1 MTATAVAAPPTR
13 RRRNVRRRDSSWG
26 SPLTYAL
33 ALVVV
38 GASIAPMIYVIIGG
52 FRTTPQIVADPA
64 ALPDPWVGENYA
76 RVLTQSGFWQQAF
89 NSAVVA
95 FGTTL
100 GVVTLGLCAAFV
112 LARYT
117 FRGRELLYTFF
128 TLGLLFPAGAAILP
142 LYLMLRDMALINSYF
157 AVILPQIAFAL
168 PLTIVIL
175 RPFLTAVPKE
185 LEDAAAIDG
194 TGRLGFLWRIMLP
207 LSRPALV
214 TVGILAF
221 VTSWNAFLLP
231 LLVLGDADLH
241 TLPLGVQ
248 NFSSQYTSDTA
259 GILAFTSMAMLPALV
274 FFTIAEK
281 QIVGGLQGAVKG

>member
-1 MTATAVAAPPTR
+1 MTVAANAVLPPPSKR
-13 RRRNVRRRDSSWG
+13 RPVAWG

-33 ALVVV
+33 ALAVAAV
-38 GASIAPMIYVIIGG
+38 SIAPVVYVIVGG

-64 ALPDPWVGENYA
+64 GFPDPWVFDNYA
-76 RVLTQSGFWQQAF
+76 RVLTQSDFWGQAF
-89 NSAVVA
+89 NSAVIA
-95 FGTTL
+95 LGTTL
-100 GVVTLGLCAAFV
+100 GVVVLGVCAAYV

-117 FRGRELLYTFF
+117 FRGREALYTFF

-142 LYLMLRDMALINSYF
+142 LYLMLRDLNLINSYY
-157 AVILPQIAFAL
+157 AVILPQVAFAL

-175 RPFLTAVPKE
+175 RPFLTAIPRE

-194 TGRLGFLWRIMLP
+194 TGRLGFLWLIVLP

-231 LLVLGDADLH
+231 LLVLGDVSLH

-259 GILAFTSMAMLPALV
+259 GILAFTSLAMLPALL
-274 FFTIAEK
+274 FFTFAEK

>member
-1 MTATAVAAPPTR
+1 MIVAANAVLSPSAQR
-13 RRRNVRRRDSSWG
+13 RSFSWAT
-26 SPLTYAL
+26 PLTYAL
-33 ALVVV
+33 ALAVAGV
-38 GASIAPMIYVIIGG
+38 SIAPVIYVIVGG

-64 ALPDPWVGENYA
+64 GLPDPWVWDNYV
-76 RVLTQSGFWQQAF
+76 RVLTQSDFWRQAF
-89 NSAVVA
+89 NSAVIA
-95 FGTTL
+95 LGTTL
-100 GVVTLGLCAAFV
+100 GVVALGVGAAYV

-117 FRGRELLYTFF
+117 FRGREALYTFF

-142 LYLMLRDMALINSYF
+142 LYLMLRDLNLVNSYY
-157 AVILPQIAFAL
+157 AVILPQVAFSL

-175 RPFLTAVPKE
+175 RPFLAAIPRE

-194 TGRLGFLWRIMLP
+194 AGRIGFLWRIMLP

-214 TVGILAF
+214 TVGVLAF

-231 LLVLGDADLH
+231 LLVLGDVNLH

-259 GILAFTSMAMLPALV
+259 GILAFTSMAMLPALL
-274 FFTIAEK
+274 FFTFAEK

>member
-1 MTATAVAAPPTR
+1 MTVAVNSVPAPSA
-13 RRRNVRRRDSSWG
+13 VRRPVQWS

-33 ALVVV
+33 ALAVAAV
-38 GASIAPMIYVIIGG
+38 SIAPVVYVIVGG
-52 FRTTPQIVADPA
+52 FRTTPQIVDDPA
-64 ALPDPWVGENYA
+64 GLPDPWVWENYA
-76 RVLTQSGFWQQAF
+76 RVLTQSGFWRQAF

-95 FGTTL
+95 LGTTL
-100 GVVTLGLCAAFV
+100 GVVVLGMAAAFV

-117 FRGRELLYTFF
+117 FRGREALYTFF

-142 LYLMLRDMALINSYF
+142 LYLLLRDLNLINSYY
-157 AVILPQIAFAL
+157 AVILPQVAFSL

-175 RPFLTAVPKE
+175 RPFLSAIPRE

-194 TGRLGFLWRIMLP
+194 AGRLGFLWRIVLP
-207 LSRPALV
+207 LSRPAVV

-221 VTSWNAFLLP
+221 VASWNAFLLP
-231 LLVLGDADLH
+231 LLVLGDVNLH

-248 NFSSQYTSDTA
+248 NFSSQYTTDTA
-259 GILAFTSMAMLPALV
+259 GVLAFTSLAMLPALL
-274 FFTIAEK
+274 FFTLAEK

>member
-1 MTATAVAAPPTR
+1 MTVAGNAVLPPPSSR
-13 RRRNVRRRDSSWG
+13 RPVSWG

-33 ALVVV
+33 ALAVAAV
-38 GASIAPMIYVIIGG
+38 SIAPVVYVIVGG

-64 ALPDPWVGENYA
+64 GFPDPWVFDNYA
-76 RVLTQSGFWQQAF
+76 RVLTQSDFWGQAF
-89 NSAVVA
+89 NSAVIA
-95 FGTTL
+95 LGTTL
-100 GVVTLGLCAAFV
+100 GVVVLGVCAAYV

-117 FRGRELLYTFF
+117 FRGREALYTFF

-142 LYLMLRDMALINSYF
+142 LYLMLRDLNLINSYY
-157 AVILPQIAFAL
+157 AVILPQVAFAL

-175 RPFLTAVPKE
+175 RPFLTAIPRE

-194 TGRLGFLWRIMLP
+194 TGRLGFLWLIVLP

-231 LLVLGDADLH
+231 LLVLGDVSLH

-259 GILAFTSMAMLPALV
+259 GILAFTSLAMLPALL
-274 FFTIAEK
+274 FFTFAEK

>member
-1 MTATAVAAPPTR
+1 MIVAANAVLSPTAKR
-13 RRRNVRRRDSSWG
+13 RPISWG
-26 SPLTYAL
+26 NPLTYAL
-33 ALVVV
+33 ALAVAAVSITPVV
-38 GASIAPMIYVIIGG
+38 YVIVGG
-52 FRTTPQIVADPA
+52 FRSTPQIVADPA
-64 ALPDPWVGENYA
+64 GLPDPWVWDNYS
-76 RVLTQSGFWQQAF
+76 RVLTQSDFWRQVF
-89 NSAVVA
+89 NSAVVSL
-95 FGTTL
+95 GTTIGVVVL
-100 GVVTLGLCAAFV
+100 GVCAAFV

-117 FRGRELLYTFF
+117 FRGREVLYTFF

-142 LYLMLRDMALINSYF
+142 LYLMLRDLNLINSYY
-157 AVILPQIAFAL
+157 AVILPQVAFAL

-175 RPFLTAVPKE
+175 RPFLTAIPRE

-194 TGRLGFLWRIMLP
+194 TGRLGFLWRILLP

-231 LLVLGDADLH
+231 LLVLGDASLH

-259 GILAFTSMAMLPALV
+259 GILAFTSLAMLPALI
-274 FFTIAEK
+274 FFTFAEK

>member
-1 MTATAVAAPPTR
+1 MIVAGNAVLPPPAKR
-13 RRRNVRRRDSSWG
+13 RPVSWG

-33 ALVVV
+33 ALAIAAVSITPVV
-38 GASIAPMIYVIIGG
+38 YVIVGG
-52 FRTTPQIVADPA
+52 FRTTPQIVANPA
-64 ALPDPWVGENYA
+64 GLPDPWVFDNYA
-76 RVLTQSGFWQQAF
+76 RVLTQSDFWGQTF
-89 NSAVVA
+89 NSAVISL
-95 FGTTL
+95 GTTL
-100 GVVTLGLCAAFV
+100 AVVALGVSAAFV
-112 LARYT
+112 LARYA
-117 FRGRELLYTFF
+117 FRGREALYTFF

-142 LYLMLRDMALINSYF
+142 LYLMLRDLNLVNSYY
-157 AVILPQIAFAL
+157 AVILPQVAFAL

-175 RPFLTAVPKE
+175 RPFLAAIPRE

-194 TGRLGFLWRIMLP
+194 TGRLGFLWLIVLP

-214 TVGILAF
+214 TVGILTF

-231 LLVLGDADLH
+231 LLVLSDASLH

-259 GILAFTSMAMLPALV
+259 GILAFTSLAMLPALL
-274 FFTIAEK
+274 FFTFAEK

>member
-1 MTATAVAAPPTR
+1 MAGNPAPPLPAPR
-13 RRRNVRRRDSSWG
+13 RPVAWST
-26 SPLTYAL
+26 PLTYAL
-33 ALVVV
+33 ALAVAAV
-38 GASIAPMIYVIIGG
+38 SIAPVVYVIIGG
-52 FRTTPQIVADPA
+52 FRTTPQIVANPA
-64 ALPDPWVGENYA
+64 GLPDPWVWDNYA
-76 RVLTQSGFWQQAF
+76 RVLTQSDFWQQAF
-89 NSAVVA
+89 NSAVIA
-95 FGTTL
+95 LGTTL
-100 GVVTLGLCAAFV
+100 GVVVLGVCAAYV

-117 FRGRELLYTFF
+117 FRGREGLYTFF

-142 LYLMLRDMALINSYF
+142 LYLMLRDLNLINSYY
-157 AVILPQIAFAL
+157 AVILPQIAFSL

-175 RPFLTAVPKE
+175 RPFLAAIPRE

-214 TVGILAF
+214 TVGVLAF
-221 VTSWNAFLLP
+221 VASWNAFLLP
-231 LLVLGDADLH
+231 LLVLGDVHLH

-259 GILAFTSMAMLPALV
+259 GILAFTSLAMLPALL
-274 FFTIAEK
+274 FFTLAEK

>member
-1 MTATAVAAPPTR
+1 MAANAVLPPPSSNR
-13 RRRNVRRRDSSWG
+13 RPTSWG

-33 ALVVV
+33 AFAIAAV
-38 GASIAPMIYVIIGG
+38 SIAPVVYVIVGG
-52 FRTTPQIVADPA
+52 FRTTPSIVANPA
-64 ALPDPWVGENYA
+64 GLPDPWVFDNYA
-76 RVLTQSGFWQQAF
+76 RVLTQSDFWGQAF
-89 NSAVVA
+89 NSAVIA
-95 FGTTL
+95 LGTTL
-100 GVVTLGLCAAFV
+100 AVVVLGVCAAFV

-117 FRGRELLYTFF
+117 FRGREVLYTFF

-142 LYLMLRDMALINSYF
+142 LYLMLRDLNLVNSYF
-157 AVILPQIAFAL
+157 AVILPQVAFAL

-175 RPFLTAVPKE
+175 RPFLAAIPRE

-194 TGRLGFLWRIMLP
+194 TGRLGFLWLIVLP

-221 VTSWNAFLLP
+221 VASWNAFLLP
-231 LLVLGDADLH
+231 LLVLSDSSLH

-259 GILAFTSMAMLPALV
+259 GILAFTSLAMLPALL
-274 FFTIAEK
+274 FFTFAEK
-281 QIVGGLQGAVKG
+281 QIVGGLQGAIKG

>member
-1 MTATAVAAPPTR
+1 MSRSA
-13 RRRNVRRRDSSWG
+13 
-26 SPLTYAL
+26 PLTYAL
-33 ALVVV
+33 AFAVAAV
-38 GASIAPMIYVIIGG
+38 SITPVIYVIVGG

-64 ALPDPWVGENYA
+64 GLPDPWVWDNYV
-76 RVLTQSGFWQQAF
+76 RVLTQSDFWGQAF
-89 NSAVVA
+89 NSAVIA
-95 FGTTL
+95 LGTTL
-100 GVVTLGLCAAFV
+100 SVVLLGVGAAFV

-117 FRGRELLYTFF
+117 FRGREALYTFF

-142 LYLMLRDMALINSYF
+142 LYLMLRDLNLINSYY
-157 AVILPQIAFAL
+157 AVILPQVAFQL

-175 RPFLTAVPKE
+175 RPFLSAIPRE

-194 TGRLGFLWRIMLP
+194 AGRLGFLWRIVLP

-221 VTSWNAFLLP
+221 VASWNAFLLP

-259 GILAFTSMAMLPALV
+259 GILAFTSLAMLPALL
-274 FFTIAEK
+274 FFTFAEK

>member
-1 MTATAVAAPPTR
+1 MTVAANAVLPPPSKR
-13 RRRNVRRRDSSWG
+13 RPVSWG

-33 ALVVV
+33 ALAVAAV
-38 GASIAPMIYVIIGG
+38 SIAPVVYVIVGG

-64 ALPDPWVGENYA
+64 GLPDPWVFDNYV
-76 RVLTQSGFWQQAF
+76 RVLTQSDFWGQAF
-89 NSAVVA
+89 NSAVIA
-95 FGTTL
+95 LGTTL
-100 GVVTLGLCAAFV
+100 GVVVLGVCAAYV

-117 FRGRELLYTFF
+117 FRGREALYTFF

-142 LYLMLRDMALINSYF
+142 LYLMLRDLNLINSYY
-157 AVILPQIAFAL
+157 AVILPQVAFAL

-175 RPFLTAVPKE
+175 RPFLAAIPRE

-194 TGRLGFLWRIMLP
+194 TGRLGFLWLIVLP

-221 VTSWNAFLLP
+221 VASWNAFLLP
-231 LLVLGDADLH
+231 LLVLGDVNLH

-259 GILAFTSMAMLPALV
+259 GILAFTSLAMLPALL
-274 FFTIAEK
+274 FFTFAEK

>member
-1 MTATAVAAPPTR
+1 MAANAVLPPPSKR
-13 RRRNVRRRDSSWG
+13 RPVSWG

-33 ALVVV
+33 ALAVAAV
-38 GASIAPMIYVIIGG
+38 SIAPVVYVIVGG

-64 ALPDPWVGENYA
+64 GLPDPWVWDNYV
-76 RVLTQSGFWQQAF
+76 RVLTQSDFWGQAL
-89 NSAVVA
+89 NSAVIA
-95 FGTTL
+95 LGTTL
-100 GVVTLGLCAAFV
+100 GVVVLGVCAAFV

-117 FRGRELLYTFF
+117 FRGREALYTFF

-142 LYLMLRDMALINSYF
+142 LYLMLRDLNLINSYY
-157 AVILPQIAFAL
+157 AVILPQVAFAL

-175 RPFLTAVPKE
+175 RPFLAAIPRE

-194 TGRLGFLWRIMLP
+194 TGRLGFLWLIVLP

-221 VTSWNAFLLP
+221 VASWNAFLLP
-231 LLVLGDADLH
+231 LLVLGDVNLH

-259 GILAFTSMAMLPALV
+259 GILAFTSLAMLPALL
-274 FFTIAEK
+274 FFTFAEK

>member
-1 MTATAVAAPPTR
+1 M
-13 RRRNVRRRDSSWG
+13 
-26 SPLTYAL
+26 TYAL

-38 GASIAPMIYVIIGG
+38 GASIAPVIYVIIGG

-64 ALPDPWVGENYA
+64 ALPDPWVGENYV

>member
-1 MTATAVAAPPTR
+1 MAATAVVSSPSR
-13 RRRNVRRRDSSWG
+13 RRRPVSWG
-26 SPLTYAL
+26 NPLTYAL
-33 ALVVV
+33 AFVVAAV
-38 GASIAPMIYVIIGG
+38 SIAPVVYVIIGG

-64 ALPDPWVGENYA
+64 ALPDPWVWDNYR
-76 RVLTQSGFWQQAF
+76 RVLTESDFWRQAF
-89 NSAVVA
+89 NSLVIAL
-95 FGTTL
+95 GTTL
-100 GVVTLGLCAAFV
+100 GVVVLGVCAAYV

-117 FRGRELLYTFF
+117 FRGREGLYTFF

-142 LYLMLRDMALINSYF
+142 LYLMLRDLNLTNSYF

-175 RPFLTAVPKE
+175 RPFLAAIPRE
-185 LEDAAAIDG
+185 LEDAASIDG
-194 TGRLGFLWRIMLP
+194 TGRLGFLWLIVLP

-214 TVGILAF
+214 TVGILSF

-231 LLVLGDADLH
+231 LLVLGDVNLH

-259 GILAFTSMAMLPALV
+259 GILAFTSLAMLPALL
-274 FFTIAEK
+274 FFTLAEK